1 MNKSKPAIKLDLKL
15 YAPGELDNTG
25 VEALWQLLVAADNEF
40 VPSLSERRDTMTKR
54 LVIDKPNS
62 HDGPHGYF
70 NDTQLQWIIFGS
82 VNQRVVGMM
91 SFIPH
96 YNADILRGWS
106 PCSYLSTLIV
116 DELHSPSQT
125 RLPGH
130 LPPNPAFT
138 QGPVR

>member
-1 MNKSKPAIKLDLKL
+1 MASDTIVPMNKSKPAIKLDLKL

-54 LVIDKPNS
+54 LVID
-62 HDGPHGYF
+62 
-70 NDTQLQWIIFGS
+70 
-82 VNQRVVGMM
+82 
-91 SFIPH
+91 
-96 YNADILRGWS
+96 
-106 PCSYLSTLIV
+106 
-116 DELHSPSQT
+116 ELHSPSQT

-130 LPPNPAFT
+130 LSPNPAFT